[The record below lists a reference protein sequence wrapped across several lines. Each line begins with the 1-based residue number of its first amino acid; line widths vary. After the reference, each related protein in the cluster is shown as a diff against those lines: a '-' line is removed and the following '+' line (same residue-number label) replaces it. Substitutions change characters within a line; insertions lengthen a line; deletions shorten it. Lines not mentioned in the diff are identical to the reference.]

1 MLLAVTFLQW
11 ASRLWFSVNSVKNSK
26 IPKSQTF
33 LSAPAIKRA
42 SDHSSPCSML
52 DSFSFSLQHL
62 TSNWIA
68 FLKIMANFQERK
80 ESLFGKIADCAY
92 LSFVILLVA
101 AIMLTCQYFNVAST
115 LNYKKCK
122 VEECIS
128 KRSLKTIKVIQKSK
142 KLALVVVLIIYN
154 FTRIFLIALILVT
167 PNSNSSSEESLF
179 SFIFILI
186 YSFFNL
192 FM

>member
-11 ASRLWFSVNSVKNSK
+11 ASRLWFAVNSVKNSK
-26 IPKSQTF
+26 IQKSQTF

-42 SDHSSPCSML
+42 SDHSNPCSML

-68 FLKIMANFQERK
+68 YLKVMANFQERK
-80 ESLFGKIADCAY
+80 ESLFDKIADC
-92 LSFVILLVA
+92 LFVICFLLVA

-115 LNYKKCK
+115 VNYKKCK

-154 FTRIFLIALILVT
+154 FTRIFLIALTLVT
-167 PNSNSSSEESLF
+167 PNSNSISEESLF